1 MVCRIFRLLGIPVYD
16 ADLAARELMNT
27 DPELIASIK
36 THFGTAA
43 YDAHGQLDR
52 KYIAEIVFKDKNK
65 LNLLNSL
72 VHPATIRDAEQWAQ
86 QQRSPYTIKEAAL
99 LFESEAFQH
108 LDKIIGVYAPAPL
121 RILRVMKRDGIS
133 REEVMN
139 RMSKQL
145 DENIKMRLCHYV
157 IHNDEQ
163 QLVIPQVLQLH
174 EKLLRLASQ

>member
-52 KYIAEIVFKDKNK
+52 KYMAEIVFKDKNK

-99 LFESEAFQH
+99 LFESEAFQY